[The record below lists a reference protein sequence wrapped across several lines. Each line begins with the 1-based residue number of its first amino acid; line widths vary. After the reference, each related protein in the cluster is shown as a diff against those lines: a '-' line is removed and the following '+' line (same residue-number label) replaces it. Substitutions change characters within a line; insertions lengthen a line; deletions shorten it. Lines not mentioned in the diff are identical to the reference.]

1 MPKLIL
7 ILLSVGMIC
16 CGQLL
21 FKVVGLRIQSGFSVL
36 DPRTLAFTA
45 LSFLIYASAT
55 ILWIY
60 VLRTVPL
67 TKAYPYMALSFVL
80 VPLFSVLLFSE
91 SVRPQYL
98 VGTGLIVA
106 GVVLTTFASRG

>member
-21 FKVVGLRIQSGFSVL
+21 FKVVGLRLQSGLSVL
-36 DPRTLAFTA
+36 DPKTLGFTA

-67 TKAYPYMALSFVL
+67 TKAYPFMALSFVL
-80 VPLFSVLLFSE
+80 VPLFSVILFSE
-91 SVRPQYL
+91 SVRSQYL
-98 VGTGLIVA
+98 IGTALIVV
-106 GVVLTTFASRG
+106 GVIITTFAPAR